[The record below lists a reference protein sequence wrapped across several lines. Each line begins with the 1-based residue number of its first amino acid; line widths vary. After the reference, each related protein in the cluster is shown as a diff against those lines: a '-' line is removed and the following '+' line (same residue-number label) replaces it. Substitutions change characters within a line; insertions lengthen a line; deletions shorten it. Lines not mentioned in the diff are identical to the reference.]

1 MIFRLRFVQKGGHIH
16 CRLFQTKAPGQTW
29 QKNGDLV
36 FDERGWLVFATL
48 MRGRIEMLPE
58 GDGTSEQA
66 AAADARAAYDLFSTM
81 RTAELQDL
89 LAAHRLDMD
98 AATAPETIAF
108 SAGRQALI
116 AAVLK
121 QRETSGS

>member
-1 MIFRLRFVQKGGHIH
+1 MIFRLRFVQKGGHVH
-16 CRLFQTKAPGQTW
+16 CRLFQAKAAGHTW
-29 QKNGDLV
+29 EKNGDLV
-36 FDERGWLVFATL
+36 FDEPGWQAFSAL
-48 MRGRIEMLPE
+48 MWRRIEMLPE
-58 GDGTSEQA
+58 DDTTDA
-66 AAADARAAYDLFSTM
+66 ADARADARAAYDLFSTM
-81 RTAELQDL
+81 RTAELHDL

-121 QRETSGS
+121 QRE